1 LQKFDCKKH
10 KNQTCCSVKC
20 ARVYFSKKEI
30 AKCHICSKE
39 WMDYPY
45 NNKRVKHRFCS
56 KKCVAI
62 FTKMRG
68 DGWMKNQKG
77 NKASE
82 ITKKKMG
89 EAHKGD
95 KNPSWKGGITPINT
109 KIRRSQKYRQWRE
122 KVFNRDKFTCKE
134 CEKIGG
140 RLHAHHIKPF
150 STYPKLRFSVDNG
163 ITLCRECHRKI
174 STRIK

>member
-1 LQKFDCKKH
+1 LQKFNCKKH
-10 KNQTCCSVKC
+10 KNQICCSVKC

-30 AKCHICSKE
+30 AKCHICGKE

-62 FTKMRG
+62 FTKRRG
-68 DGWMKNQKG
+68 NKWMKDRTGSKISEKHKKIISEANKG
-77 NKASE
+77 E
-82 ITKKKMG
+82 
-89 EAHKGD
+89 
-95 KNPSWKGGITPINT
+95 KNHGWKGGITPKNI
-109 KIRRSQKYRQWRE
+109 KIRHSEKYKKW
-122 KVFNRDKFTCKE
+122 RDKIFKRDNFTCKE
-134 CEKIGG
+134 CKIVGH

-150 STYPKLRFSVDNG
+150 STFPKLRFSVDNG

-174 STRIK
+174 STRR